1 MTWTLLLEQLLNGLQ
16 FGLMLFLIAA
26 GLTLVF
32 GIMDIMNL
40 AHGSLYM
47 AGAYVAAETMQRTGS
62 FTVAVLVAAVATG
75 VAGVVLELVL
85 IRRLAVRDHLAQVLG
100 SYAVILIANDL
111 VKMVWG
117 PAPVMLN
124 MPAALS
130 GPVQLL
136 PDLMYPA
143 YRLMI
148 IVFGLAAA
156 LGLYWFVTRTR
167 AGVLVRAGASNR
179 QMATLMG
186 VRVPLL
192 FLGVFTLGAML
203 AAVAG
208 ALLGPITSVQVG
220 MGEDILILVLVCIV
234 IGGIGSIRG
243 ALVGALLVG
252 MVDTAGRAFLPML
265 LRQVFSPAVA
275 SSVGPT
281 LAAISIYVLMAVV
294 LVYRPSGLFLREAE
308 HGTQHIAR
316 QVPGP
321 VLLDRTRA
329 AGAGGVPAGGSGAG
343 AGLLHLLRAPGA
355 DLRAG
360 RHQPE
365 PHPGLWRH
373 GGAGACGL
381 LRCGAYAVGIL
392 AMNGVTSALVAWPA
406 AALLAGLLA
415 AATGAVSLRTRGVYF
430 IMITLAFAQM
440 LFYIFISLR
449 QYGGEDGLNLPGHS
463 VLPGLDLGH
472 DVSFYYVVLAL
483 FAVLMAVFGRLV
495 DSRFGKALQGVR
507 ENESRMESLGYPVY
521 RLKLV
526 AFVLSGAVAGLAGA
540 LLANHNL
547 FISPASCTGPSR
559 PTC

>member
-47 AGAYVAAETMQRTGS
+47 AGAYVAAETLQRTGS
-62 FTVAVLVAAVATG
+62 FTAAVLVAAVATG

-220 MGEDILILVLVCIV
+220 MGEEILILVLVCIV

-294 LVYRPSGLFLREAE
+294 LVYRPSGLFP
-308 HGTQHIAR
+308 AR
-316 QVPGP
+316 G
-321 VLLDRTRA
+321 
-329 AGAGGVPAGGSGAG
+329 
-343 AGLLHLLRAPGA
+343 
-355 DLRAG
+355 
-360 RHQPE
+360 
-365 PHPGLWRH
+365 
-373 GGAGACGL
+373 
-381 LRCGAYAVGIL
+381 
-392 AMNGVTSALVAWPA
+392 
-406 AALLAGLLA
+406 
-415 AATGAVSLRTRGVYF
+415 
-430 IMITLAFAQM
+430 
-440 LFYIFISLR
+440 
-449 QYGGEDGLNLPGHS
+449 
-463 VLPGLDLGH
+463 
-472 DVSFYYVVLAL
+472 
-483 FAVLMAVFGRLV
+483 
-495 DSRFGKALQGVR
+495 
-507 ENESRMESLGYPVY
+507 
-521 RLKLV
+521 
-526 AFVLSGAVAGLAGA
+526 
-540 LLANHNL
+540 
-547 FISPASCTGPSR
+547 
-559 PTC
+559 

>member
-1 MTWTLLLEQLLNGLQ
+1 MYKRQEQLLNGLQ

-47 AGAYVAAETMQRTGS
+47 AGAYVAAETLQRTGS
-62 FTVAVLVAAVATG
+62 FTAAVLVAAVATG
-75 VAGVVLELVL
+75 VAGMVLELVL

-294 LVYRPSGLFLREAE
+294 LVYRPSGLFP
-308 HGTQHIAR
+308 AR
-316 QVPGP
+316 G
-321 VLLDRTRA
+321 
-329 AGAGGVPAGGSGAG
+329 
-343 AGLLHLLRAPGA
+343 
-355 DLRAG
+355 
-360 RHQPE
+360 
-365 PHPGLWRH
+365 
-373 GGAGACGL
+373 
-381 LRCGAYAVGIL
+381 
-392 AMNGVTSALVAWPA
+392 
-406 AALLAGLLA
+406 
-415 AATGAVSLRTRGVYF
+415 
-430 IMITLAFAQM
+430 
-440 LFYIFISLR
+440 
-449 QYGGEDGLNLPGHS
+449 
-463 VLPGLDLGH
+463 
-472 DVSFYYVVLAL
+472 
-483 FAVLMAVFGRLV
+483 
-495 DSRFGKALQGVR
+495 
-507 ENESRMESLGYPVY
+507 
-521 RLKLV
+521 
-526 AFVLSGAVAGLAGA
+526 
-540 LLANHNL
+540 
-547 FISPASCTGPSR
+547 
-559 PTC
+559 